1 MLGRLLKRQI
11 QPSTIYTKSGY
22 VDSLGRVGRAFQA
35 NWAGTYVDTNTA
47 LGVPAIWRG
56 VSLIAD
62 AIGALEIH
70 SYRKGRL
77 VEPTPRILERPVPN
91 QTRIE
96 TISAM
101 AASLILDGNYYAV
114 LGDPGAN
121 GLPDFFYPV
130 STDRVQI
137 FEEQGRVYYRIE
149 QQIYQPSE
157 ILHIKNFTLPGELYG
172 RGIVELQKQAIGKE
186 IAINEY
192 TSRYFDGG
200 VNPTAVIKSANPDL
214 TQEEADALKAQWM
227 SMYNGRNRMPA
238 VLNASTE
245 FEILSGNAQESQ
257 LVETQVQAL
266 TEAANILGLPAY
278 YLGAPNTSRTYANV
292 EQENLQLV
300 RWSIQPIAE
309 RIEQALSDLLVR
321 GQVARFDYDTLL
333 RTDTNSRYAAYSTG
347 ITSGFL
353 TVDEVRDM
361 ENRDPINPIDDEPID
376 LEDDDYEEGYEE
388 DDFED
393 AMDEGEDL
401 ESDE

>member
-11 QPSTIYTKSGY
+11 QPSVVYTSSGY

-47 LGVPAIWRG
+47 LGIPAIYRG
-56 VSLIAD
+56 VSLLAD

-70 SYRKGRL
+70 SYRKGRR
-77 VEPTPRILERPVPN
+77 VQPTPKILERPVPT

-101 AASLILDGNYYAV
+101 AASLILDGNYFAV
-114 LGDPGAN
+114 LGAPGDN

-130 STDRVQI
+130 ACDRVHMY
-137 FEEQGRVYYRIE
+137 EREGRVYYRIE
-149 QQIYQPSE
+149 NETYTQSE
-157 ILHIKNFTLPGELYG
+157 IFHIKNFTLPGELYG
-172 RGIVELQKQAIGKE
+172 RGIVALQKQALGKE

-192 TSRYFDGG
+192 TARYFDGG

-227 SMYNGRNRMPA
+227 AMYSGRNRMPA
-238 VLNASTE
+238 VLNSSTE

-257 LVETQVQAL
+257 LVEVQIQAL

-333 RTDTNSRYAAYSTG
+333 RTDTNSRYNAYSTG

-376 LEDDDYEEGYEE
+376 
-388 DDFED
+388 FED
-393 AMDEGEDL
+393 EEYEDETESEDIGE
-401 ESDE
+401 EIETDE